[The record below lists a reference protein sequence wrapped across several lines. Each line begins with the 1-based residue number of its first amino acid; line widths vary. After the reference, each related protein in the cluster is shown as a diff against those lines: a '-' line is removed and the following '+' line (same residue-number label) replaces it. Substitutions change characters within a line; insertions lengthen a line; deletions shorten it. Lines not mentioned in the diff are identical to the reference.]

1 VRDWIG
7 PPSGWTTRAWL
18 VHPTR
23 FGPATMV
30 SAEEEN
36 FNPARIPQEVAGTP
50 GGTRQSTDKERRKAL
65 LLRQIPA

>member
-1 VRDWIG
+1 
-7 PPSGWTTRAWL
+7 
-18 VHPTR
+18 
-23 FGPATMV
+23 MV